1 MDKLVSRLILLSGLT
16 LLFFCIPVNLFC
28 PPAIAILREYQDAP
42 GVMRYQSQHSLRD
55 PAGYAWQIV
64 LFRQFLPDRSP
75 QLIIRLVG
83 FPGVVELA
91 HPQALEITTNN
102 GKLLT
107 ATDLF
112 ATESPAPNVGQYNL
126 TEVISQIPQNSI
138 LKITVPLVGNQK
150 ITLAVP
156 NSIVIEWQW
165 LAKEIK

>member
-1 MDKLVSRLILLSGLT
+1 MDKLISRLILLSGLT

-64 LFRQFLPDRSP
+64 LFRQFLPDQSP
-75 QLIIRLVG
+75 QLILRLVG
-83 FPGVVELA
+83 FPGVAEIA

-138 LKITVPLVGNQK
+138 LKITVPLVENQK

>member
-1 MDKLVSRLILLSGLT
+1 MDKLVARLILLSGLT

-64 LFRQFLPDRSP
+64 LFRQFIPDQSP
-75 QLIIRLVG
+75 QLILRLVG
-83 FPGVVELA
+83 FPGVIELA
-91 HPQALEITTNN
+91 HPQPLEITTNN
-102 GKLLT
+102 GRLLT

-112 ATESPAPNVGQYNL
+112 ATESPAPNVGQYNV
-126 TEVISQIPQNSI
+126 TGVISQIPQNSI
-138 LKITVPLVGNQK
+138 LNITIPLIENKK
-150 ITLAVP
+150 ITLTIP

-165 LAKEIK
+165 LVTEIE